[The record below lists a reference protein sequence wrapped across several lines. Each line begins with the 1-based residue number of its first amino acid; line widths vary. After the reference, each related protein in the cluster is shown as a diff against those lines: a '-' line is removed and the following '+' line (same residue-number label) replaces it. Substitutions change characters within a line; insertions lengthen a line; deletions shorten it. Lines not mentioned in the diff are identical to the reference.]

1 MAWGFLAVLVTAY
14 ACLLAGLMVGAALQ
28 SGGDFG
34 VEYWLERYQT
44 LIAAG
49 LAVVAAFWAARPVY
63 LQLGEIRSQV
73 ALQTYVTVRDL
84 SIVLEDQRRLML
96 RTAEVARSSLNW
108 ERRLKEGN
116 YDRKTIL
123 KVTIKIYGTLTDQLE
138 ELLREIEKS
147 GVRKWGYD
155 SVREARHKVET
166 TVATL
171 RLGRVCNLY
180 SYMHARFVIAAI
192 IVWLIGR
199 ACRYVLAVTLC
210 SLH

>member
-1 MAWGFLAVLVTAY
+1 MAWGFLDVLVTAY

-116 YDRKTIL
+116 YDRITIL
-123 KVTIKIYGTLTDQLE
+123 KVTIKIYRTLTDQLE
-138 ELLREIEKS
+138 
-147 GVRKWGYD
+147 
-155 SVREARHKVET
+155 KV
-166 TVATL
+166 AQ
-171 RLGRVCNLY
+171 RN
-180 SYMHARFVIAAI
+180 
-192 IVWLIGR
+192 
-199 ACRYVLAVTLC
+199 
-210 SLH
+210 